1 MSAAHDSP
9 DRLERPPAWVTSN
22 PGGVRL
28 HARRTLIRNLAA
40 EPLRFQPAGDQ
51 REELLERLR
60 PCAVLLGDEV
70 QRADRVGETGPGW
83 WSERLY
89 LSRLPEWTE
98 LYLDAVEAGCL
109 ILGGFDH
116 LALSRV
122 TTGGLEELE
131 NLGDE
136 LELRLAELGGCAVDE
151 RFGLLTSSPRRCGLG
166 ESVEIALHLP
176 AAEQAGQLK
185 TLGQACAELGFWL
198 MPLGAPGG
206 SLYSINNLTAQGY
219 EPGEPARRAE
229 ELAQRLVGIETR
241 VRRELLDRR
250 RLWLE
255 DRLGRAWGVL
265 GHLRRVRE
273 DEGPVLVTWLRL
285 GRGIEELA
293 GPWDEL
299 DPAELDRTLWLLQ
312 PELSRV
318 AAAARG
324 LPVEL
329 WRAEVLADLRR

>member
-9 DRLERPPAWVTSN
+9 DRLERPPDWVTSN

-28 HARRTLIRNLAA
+28 YARRTLIRNLAA
-40 EPLRFQPAGDQ
+40 EPIRFQPAGDQ

-70 QRADRVGETGPGW
+70 HRADRVGDTGPSW

-89 LSRLPEWTE
+89 LSRLPERTE
-98 LYLDAVEAGCL
+98 LYLDPDEAGCL
-109 ILGGFDH
+109 ILGGYDH
-116 LALSRV
+116 LTLSRV
-122 TTGGLEELE
+122 TVGELGELANLGEELE
-131 NLGDE
+131 A
-136 LELRLAELGGCAVDE
+136 RLAELGGCATDE
-151 RFGLLTSSPRRCGLG
+151 RFGLLTSSPRCCGLG

-229 ELAQRLVGIETR
+229 ELARRLVEIEKR

-255 DRLGRAWGVL
+255 DRLGRVWGVL

-285 GRGIEELA
+285 GCGMDGLA
-293 GPWDEL
+293 GPWGEV
-299 DPAELDRTLWLLQ
+299 DPAEVDRVLWLMQ

-329 WRAEVLADLRR
+329 WRAEVLAELRR